1 VRDAAL
7 LHEVIEVFLA
17 DTPKQMAALDS
28 AVARRDATAIA
39 SAAHALKGSCGLF
52 STAGAYE
59 SAQRLEKLAREG
71 VLDGIDAAVE
81 AANRVIWEDRPVSI
95 RMWKRIGAMLVA
107 LVTFSPVGAQT
118 LQKLVFAT
126 DWLAQAEHGGFYQAV
141 AEGTYRKHGLDVQIR
156 MGGPQ
161 VNGLQLLAAGQ
172 IDIAMADALQV
183 LSAIEQNVPVVAFAA
198 TFQKNPTVLIS
209 HPGVNRL
216 EVDRAVPHQEGLES
230 EEAREVAKRTYSH
243 GVAVTKEVIT
253 GIRLGRATSVKRV
266 KRAVQLI
273 VDQVLNNET
282 SLMGLTTL
290 RDYDEYTFTHSVN
303 VCIFA
308 VALGK
313 KLGFSKL
320 QLYDLGMTALLH
332 DVGKARIPIDILN
345 KTSGLDEKEWQVVQ
359 AHPWLGAL
367 TLFGLRG
374 YDEIPYRS
382 ILVAYEHH
390 MKTDLTGYPRSLRP
404 RALGIF
410 SRIVAV
416 ADGFDAATTRR
427 SYQTVPIEPDQVLRE
442 MWENPK
448 RGYDRVLVKALIN
461 LIGVYPVGTCV
472 ILDTFEIGIVAATN
486 PDGQQLN
493 RPLVRIAVNT
503 DGAVVPPPGELV
515 SLTEQDET
523 GSFRRSIVKVTTPSR
538 YGLTV
543 GDYFV

>member
-1 VRDAAL
+1 MSAPADSTPRAPEGQLRHGGRAL
-7 LHEVIEVFLA
+7 LLA
-17 DTPKQMAALDS
+17 IYTALRSLKLYPVENATVQKALDDLETAARALL
-28 AVARRDATAIA
+28 AVESDLELRLAGDFIFVNATRLRLELDNYA
-39 SAAHALKGSCGLF
+39 SFSHILAVLRAFDIGALRIH
-52 STAGAYE
+52 STANRREWQILLSLLLSLSERGQPDERFEELFA
-59 SAQRLEKLAREG
+59 RL
-71 VLDGIDAAVE
+71 DAGQVKGLEIEHATQHDPDAEQAKE
-81 AANRVIWEDRPVSI
+81 AAKRVY
-95 RMWKRIGAMLVA
+95 
-107 LVTFSPVGAQT
+107 AQ
-118 LQKLVFAT
+118 
-126 DWLAQAEHGGFYQAV
+126 
-141 AEGTYRKHGLDVQIR
+141 
-156 MGGPQ
+156 
-161 VNGLQLLAAGQ
+161 
-172 IDIAMADALQV
+172 
-183 LSAIEQNVPVVAFAA
+183 
-198 TFQKNPTVLIS
+198 
-209 HPGVNRL
+209 
-216 EVDRAVPHQEGLES
+216 
-230 EEAREVAKRTYSH
+230 
-243 GVAVTKEVIT
+243 GVAVTKDVIT
-253 GIRLGRATSVKRV
+253 GVRLGRATSVKKV

-282 SLMGLTTL
+282 SVVGLTTI

-303 VCIFA
+303 VCIFS

-313 KLGFSKL
+313 KLGFPRI

-332 DVGKARIPIDILN
+332 DVGKARVPVTILN
-345 KTSGLDEKEWQVVQ
+345 KTTGLDEQEWRIMQ
-359 AHPWLGAL
+359 AHPWLGAV
-367 TLFGLRG
+367 TLFGMRAH
-374 YDEIPYRS
+374 DETPYRS
-382 ILVAYEHH
+382 ILVAHEHH
-390 MKTDLTGYPRSLRP
+390 MKTDLSGYPKTIRP
-404 RALGIF
+404 RELGIF

-472 ILDTFEIGIVAATN
+472 ILDTFEIGIVAAPS

>member
-1 VRDAAL
+1 
-7 LHEVIEVFLA
+7 
-17 DTPKQMAALDS
+17 
-28 AVARRDATAIA
+28 
-39 SAAHALKGSCGLF
+39 
-52 STAGAYE
+52 
-59 SAQRLEKLAREG
+59 
-71 VLDGIDAAVE
+71 
-81 AANRVIWEDRPVSI
+81 
-95 RMWKRIGAMLVA
+95 
-107 LVTFSPVGAQT
+107 
-118 LQKLVFAT
+118 
-126 DWLAQAEHGGFYQAV
+126 
-141 AEGTYRKHGLDVQIR
+141 
-156 MGGPQ
+156 
-161 VNGLQLLAAGQ
+161 
-172 IDIAMADALQV
+172 
-183 LSAIEQNVPVVAFAA
+183 
-198 TFQKNPTVLIS
+198 
-209 HPGVNRL
+209 
-216 EVDRAVPHQEGLES
+216 
-230 EEAREVAKRTYSH
+230 
-243 GVAVTKEVIT
+243 VAVTKDVIT

-266 KRAVQLI
+266 KRAVQMI

-332 DVGKARIPIDILN
+332 DVGKARIPIEILN
-345 KTSGLDEKEWQVVQ
+345 KTSGLDENEWRVVQ

-374 YDEIPYRS
+374 YDETPYRS

-442 MWENPK
+442 MWENPR
-448 RGYDRVLVKALIN
+448 RGYDQILVKALIN

-472 ILDTFEIGIVAATN
+472 ILDTFEVGIVAAPN
-486 PDGQQLN
+486 PDTQQLN
-493 RPLVRIAVNT
+493 RPLVRIAIDA
-503 DGAVVPPPGELV
+503 DGGVVGPPGTLLNL
-515 SLTEQDET
+515 SDRAPA
-523 GSFRRSIVKVTTPSR
+523 GGYARSIVKVTNPTR

-543 GDYFV
+543 SDYFV